1 MAGITPPVVTLSAGS
16 RTIEVDTGELLFPA
30 LVLAFCLVYYWDTH
44 ALPDLSM
51 LYAGPLLYT
60 TAALAVVTLLGQ
72 AVSID
77 DRAGEHSLG
86 EGGIGEAGTESAGP
100 GADPGTEHGAGI
112 GDDAEPSSGPH
123 FTVRN
128 AALLAL
134 ATGAY
139 IVAIDPIGFLPT
151 TIAYLALALLLF
163 GERSP
168 LRLAAYSI
176 GFALV
181 VWLVFV
187 QWLMVPL

>member
-1 MAGITPPVVTLSAGS
+1 MAGITPPVVTVSAGS
-16 RTIEVDTGELLFPA
+16 RTIEIDTGELLFPA

-72 AVSID
+72 AVSVD
-77 DRAGEHSLG
+77 DRPGKRGAD
-86 EGGIGEAGTESAGP
+86 EAAPEPAEP
-100 GADPGTEHGAGI
+100 EADPGAEHGAGI
-112 GDDAEPSSGPH
+112 ESGTQASSGPH
-123 FTVRN
+123 FTIRN
-128 AALLAL
+128 AALLAA
-134 ATGAY
+134 ATAAY
-139 IVAIDPIGFLPT
+139 IVAIEPIGFLPT
-151 TIAYLALALLLF
+151 TIGYLAFALYLF

-176 GFALV
+176 GFAFV